1 MNLQRLMARARAHS
15 VYMDE
20 AGGEENPGGGAA
32 PNLTE
37 LQAQIASLT
46 GERDSM
52 KSKMDQLLTETKAA
66 KTSRREA
73 EEAARIASDA
83 KALKD
88 NDFEQ
93 LFKSS
98 EQKAKSYQEEAKSYQ
113 EKLSGF
119 KTSMAKKEVQS
130 TSQTLAQKIAE
141 GDNINLLSTFIQP
154 RLKHTDD
161 GIKVLDHQGNLTVSS
176 LDDLVNEFKTNS
188 VFASLLKGNKADGG
202 GAPGGNRSSGAG
214 DKIMTRVEFDQI
226 SAIKKSE
233 FIKSGGKTID

>member
-32 PNLTE
+32 PDLTE

-73 EEAARIASDA
+73 EDAARIAADA

-88 NDFEQ
+88 NDYEQ
-93 LFKSS
+93 LYKSS
-98 EQKAKSYQEEAKSYQ
+98 EEKAKGYQEA
-113 EKLSGF
+113 LSGF
-119 KTSMAKKEVQS
+119 KTSMAKKEIQS

-141 GDNINLLSTFIQP
+141 GNNIKLLSTFIEP

-176 LDDLVNEFKTNS
+176 LDDLVSEFKNNS
-188 VFASLLKGNKADGG
+188 EFASLVKGNKADGG
-202 GAPGGNRSSGAG
+202 GAPGGNRNSGAG

-226 SAIKKSE
+226 SAVKKSE
-233 FIKSGGKTID
+233 FIKSGGKTVD

>member
-73 EEAARIASDA
+73 EDAARIAADA

-98 EQKAKSYQEEAKSYQ
+98 EEKAKSYQEE
-113 EKLSGF
+113 LSGF

>member
-20 AGGEENPGGGAA
+20 AGGEENSGGGAA
-32 PNLTE
+32 PDLK
-37 LQAQIASLT
+37 AQIASLT

-73 EEAARIASDA
+73 EDAARIAADA

-98 EQKAKSYQEEAKSYQ
+98 EEKAKSYQEE
-113 EKLSGF
+113 LSGF

-202 GAPGGNRSSGAG
+202 GATGGNRNSGAG
-214 DKIMTRVEFDQI
+214 DKIMTRVEFEQI
-226 SAIKKSE
+226 SAVKKSE
-233 FIKSGGKTID
+233 FIKSGGKTVD

>member
-20 AGGEENPGGGAA
+20 AGGEGNPGGGAA
-32 PNLTE
+32 PDLTD

-73 EEAARIASDA
+73 EDAARIAADA

-88 NDFEQ
+88 NDYEQ

-98 EQKAKSYQEEAKSYQ
+98 EEKAKGYQEE
-113 EKLSGF
+113 LSGF

-202 GAPGGNRSSGAG
+202 GAPGGNRNSGAG

-233 FIKSGGKTID
+233 FIKSGGKTVD